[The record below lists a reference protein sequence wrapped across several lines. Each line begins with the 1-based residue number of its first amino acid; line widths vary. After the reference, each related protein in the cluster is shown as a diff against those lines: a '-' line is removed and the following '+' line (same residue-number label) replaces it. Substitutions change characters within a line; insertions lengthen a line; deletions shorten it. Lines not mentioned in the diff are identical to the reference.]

1 VRRPVRLGRASGSA
15 GDRLPG
21 RRAGYVAAGGV
32 RLSPPSAYLLH
43 PRLER
48 PESAVRV
55 VLVSAP
61 AGRTF
66 RSLAAGRRSRSWRPT
81 RPVTGG
87 TVVTGRQHGTRLIPP
102 ARPCPLSYAC
112 GSGGVPGGG
121 CGLGEGSGLGA
132 GSGRSGPGGSDGGAG
147 TSGVGSGGSGC
158 EGSLMSTSTLA
169 GSAEYPV
176 VSKVMRAA
184 LQRFLAGRRL
194 PRRCGRRACDCAE
207 RRCRL
212 SARTDART
220 GLSPEPAFRCSW
232 PQRRHRLLAGSFH
245 RHGSLQSRVVDS

>member
-102 ARPCPLSYAC
+102 ARPRPLSYAC

-147 TSGVGSGGSGC
+147 T
-158 EGSLMSTSTLA
+158 A

-184 LQRFLAGRRL
+184 LQRSSPAADCRGVAAGAHAIALSADAVSARVRMRVQACLRSPHFDSVGRRDHIASL
-194 PRRCGRRACDCAE
+194 QVVSTR
-207 RRCRL
+207 
-212 SARTDART
+212 S
-220 GLSPEPAFRCSW
+220 
-232 PQRRHRLLAGSFH
+232 
-245 RHGSLQSRVVDS
+245 GSLHSRVVDF

>member
-48 PESAVRV
+48 PESAGRV

-102 ARPCPLSYAC
+102 ARPRPLSYAC

-184 LQRFLAGRRL
+184 LQRSSPAADCRGVAAGAHAIALSADAVSARVRMRVQACLRSPHFDSVGRRDHIASL
-194 PRRCGRRACDCAE
+194 QVVSTR
-207 RRCRL
+207 
-212 SARTDART
+212 S
-220 GLSPEPAFRCSW
+220 
-232 PQRRHRLLAGSFH
+232 
-245 RHGSLQSRVVDS
+245 GSLHSRVVDF